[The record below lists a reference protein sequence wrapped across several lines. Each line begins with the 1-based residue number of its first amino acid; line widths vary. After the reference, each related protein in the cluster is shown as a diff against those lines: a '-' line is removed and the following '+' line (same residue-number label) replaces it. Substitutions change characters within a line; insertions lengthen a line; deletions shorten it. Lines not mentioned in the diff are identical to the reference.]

1 MFLSDRGEVCP
12 QLGGRERRDVFLE
25 EEIAEMGP
33 GEEKWFMQ
41 MKNWRKVFPGREVS
55 VREGPRGRAHHVTG
69 AGGSPV
75 VLLQHVV
82 RGSAKKSEA
91 GKMRQGPGLQGL
103 LVMLRDLD
111 FNQIAVVVGGGWSTK
126 ASNMGVTQTDLH
138 FRVIIL
144 AAGWRRERRE
154 ARPESGDQSEDSF
167 INPKQ
172 S

>member
-1 MFLSDRGEVCP
+1 
-12 QLGGRERRDVFLE
+12 
-25 EEIAEMGP
+25 MGP
-33 GEEKWFMQ
+33 GEEKWFLQ

-55 VREGPRGRAHHVTG
+55 VCEGPRGRAHHVRG

-75 VLLQHVV
+75 VLLQYVV
-82 RGSAKKSEA
+82 RGSVEKSEA

-111 FNQIAVVVGGGWSTK
+111 FNQRAVVVVRGGWSTK
-126 ASNMGVTQTDLH
+126 ASNMGVTQTDLR

-154 ARPESGDQSEDSF
+154 ARPESGDQSENSF
-167 INPKQ
+167 ITPKIVMTVVRIRC
-172 S
+172 